1 MQGNG
6 LPHPIL
12 KDYIN
17 TTFSSKTLCCLR
29 AYFSMVLTISVRRLL
44 TISICLAMAA
54 M

>member
-6 LPHPIL
+6 LLHPIL
-12 KDYIN
+12 KDYIKI
-17 TTFSSKTLCCLR
+17 TFGSKTLCCQR
-29 AYFSMVLTISVRRLL
+29 DYFSIVLTISVRRLL